1 MTSTVLH
8 RVRLPLWAAIL
19 VALLGAPGLGAQ
31 GADTLRQ
38 QLRLPQPPTVEVAA
52 RGAWLAPG
60 ITIGVPSGYGADWGD
75 AFLGLGFQASTRFAD
90 VRDGGAVAGLGLGDA
105 RRLVGVEV
113 AVTSFGTLRSCC
125 RGGLSAKVHR
135 VLPGNT
141 SVALGWE
148 NAVVWGRLNPG
159 TDLATDA
166 GSSLYGAAT
175 HVMVLREDPASA
187 FGSVT
192 ATAGAGN
199 GRFRREA
206 DIIDGRERVNAFGGV
221 GVRLGEP
228 FSGVASWTGQ
238 DLNAGLSIVPFRRV
252 PFVVT
257 PGLADLTTRPRF
269 IMGAGYGVT
278 FSSLY

>member
-1 MTSTVLH
+1 MNPMILH
-8 RVRLPLWAAIL
+8 RARLPLWGAIL
-19 VALLGAPGLGAQ
+19 GVLVGAPGLGAQ

-75 AFLGLGFQASTRFAD
+75 VFVGLGFQATTRFAD
-90 VRDGGAVAGLGLGDA
+90 VRDGGAVVGLGLGDA
-105 RRLVGVEV
+105 RRLVGLEV
-113 AVTSFGTLRSCC
+113 AVTSFGTARSCC
-125 RGGLSAKVHR
+125 RGGMSAKVHR
-135 VLPGNT
+135 MLPGNT
-141 SVALGWE
+141 SMALGWE
-148 NAVVWGRLNPG
+148 NALVWGRLNPD

-175 HVMVLREDPASA
+175 KVMVLREDPASA

-192 ATAGAGN
+192 ATVGAGN
-199 GRFRREA
+199 GRFRRES
-206 DIIDGRERVNAFGGV
+206 DILSDLEGINAFGAL

-228 FSGVASWTGQ
+228 VSGVATWTGQ

-252 PFVVT
+252 PFVIT
-257 PGLADLTTRPRF
+257 PGVADLTTRARF
-269 IMGAGYGVT
+269 IVGAGYGVT